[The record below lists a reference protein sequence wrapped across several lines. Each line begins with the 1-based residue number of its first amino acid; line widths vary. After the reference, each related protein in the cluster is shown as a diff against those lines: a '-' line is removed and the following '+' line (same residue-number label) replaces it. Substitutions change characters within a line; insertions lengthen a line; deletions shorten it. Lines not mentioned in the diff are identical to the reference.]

1 VTEPAIR
8 PTAEP
13 TLDRS
18 LRMRSVVLFGL
29 AYMAPMIVLGTFG
42 AIAEQTRGATPSAYL
57 LALVAMLFTAYSYGR
72 MAATYPVAG
81 SAYTYVRRM
90 IDARVGFLIGWA
102 TLLDYFFLPMVIWLI
117 GATYLQQGFPGVPMW
132 VWVVGYILLTTALN
146 IVGIR
151 VADKV
156 NLLLMTFQLLVVA
169 AFVALS
175 LRHVF
180 VAGGAGALASAQP
193 FANPATTMAAVAGG
207 AGIAAYS
214 FLGFDAI
221 TTLTEETM
229 NPRRTM
235 PRAIM
240 LVALL
245 GGIIFAVVTYATQLV
260 HPGGVFANA
269 DSAAFDIAKA
279 IGTDLF
285 AAIFLAGFVVTQ
297 FASGIAAQASVSRL
311 LYAMGRDR
319 VLPRKAFAYLQ
330 PRFRTPAVGI
340 GICGLAGLIALTL
353 DEGRAVSLI
362 NFGAF
367 LAFTSVNACVIALFV
382 RRRRTGAPL
391 GVLGYLIVPAVG
403 VAIDLYLLI
412 NLDRLAKLLGG
423 CWLALGFIYL
433 LVLTR
438 GLRRPPPEI
447 DTHVAESDLEEPAR
461 A

>member
-1 VTEPAIR
+1 VTDPAIR
-8 PTAEP
+8 ATTEP

-117 GATYLQQGFPGVPMW
+117 GATYLQQGFPNVPMW
-132 VWVVGYILLTTALN
+132 VWVVGYIVLTTTLN
-146 IVGIR
+146 IGGIR

-180 VAGGAGALASAQP
+180 VAGGAGALASTQP
-193 FANPATTMAAVAGG
+193 FANPATSMAAIAGG

-260 HPGGVFANA
+260 HPGG
-269 DSAAFDIAKA
+269 SSP
-279 IGTDLF
+279 TP
-285 AAIFLAGFVVTQ
+285 TP
-297 FASGIAAQASVSRL
+297 
-311 LYAMGRDR
+311 
-319 VLPRKAFAYLQ
+319 PR
-330 PRFRTPAVGI
+330 
-340 GICGLAGLIALTL
+340 
-353 DEGRAVSLI
+353 S
-362 NFGAF
+362 
-367 LAFTSVNACVIALFV
+367 TS
-382 RRRRTGAPL
+382 
-391 GVLGYLIVPAVG
+391 
-403 VAIDLYLLI
+403 
-412 NLDRLAKLLGG
+412 
-423 CWLALGFIYL
+423 
-433 LVLTR
+433 
-438 GLRRPPPEI
+438 RRPSAPTCSPR
-447 DTHVAESDLEEPAR
+447 SSSR
-461 A
+461 GSW